1 MLPTLLSA
9 GVFEADLIFGAFI
22 FLCLHL
28 ASSKFAFM
36 QTVIFV
42 YVVYLVFLLHL
53 ISLKLMMGQPALQGE
68 IILLGIIPS

>member
-9 GVFEADLIFGAFI
+9 GVFEADLVFGA
-22 FLCLHL
+22 LCLHPD
-28 ASSKFAFM
+28 SCKFAFM